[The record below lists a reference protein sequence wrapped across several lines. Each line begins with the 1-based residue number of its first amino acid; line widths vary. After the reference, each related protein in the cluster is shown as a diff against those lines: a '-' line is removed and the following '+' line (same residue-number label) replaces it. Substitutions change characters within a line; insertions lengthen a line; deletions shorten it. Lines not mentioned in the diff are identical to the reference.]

1 MSRYEHR
8 RPFERTKG
16 GDGWSH
22 GVSIRSGRNN
32 AGSRLDRHGGRWLMT
47 LPQTPEQISTPKD
60 SSLFFHLRDTELLV
74 TEFPGCG
81 TRFFLPITTC
91 HATLSLS
98 LFPVSRFSSPSSP
111 AAFFPFSFLSIPT
124 REWFANRLRASPP
137 ADPMHEKPTP
147 RVNSDLL
154 FLSPRE
160 RERERDSFSRSSGF
174 LDERSYFLCQKPRY

>member
-98 LFPVSRFSSPSSP
+98 PSFPSPVFPLRPLLPLSSLSHSSLSRLESGSQTDSVRRLQP
-111 AAFFPFSFLSIPT
+111 IRCT
-124 REWFANRLRASPP
+124 RNRHRA
-137 ADPMHEKPTP
+137 
-147 RVNSDLL
+147 
-154 FLSPRE
+154 
-160 RERERDSFSRSSGF
+160 
-174 LDERSYFLCQKPRY
+174 